1 MSIYSSAVEKP
12 ITTVM
17 IFVAVVV
24 FGLFSLVQ
32 LPIDYYPEMEP
43 PFISVMTT
51 YPGANAADIEE
62 NITKLLEDALNS
74 VENMKEITSRSMDNL
89 SVVSVE
95 FEWGSNLDE
104 ASNNVRDAVDMVLES
119 LPDNVKRPSIFKL
132 NTSMMPIMMYTIT
145 AEESYASLDKLI
157 EEKIINRINRI
168 DGVGSSGL
176 GGAPE
181 RVVYI
186 DVDPARLQAYNLT
199 LEQIGGIISA
209 ENANMPSGNLK
220 MGLMDYQVR
229 IEGEFPE
236 SDVIKELMIGT
247 ANGKSIYIKDVAQV
261 RDTIKDVTMYQKV
274 DGKDGAMLFV
284 MKQSSANSVQVCRK
298 IAKEIE
304 DAKTTLPSDVRI
316 EVLND
321 SSDFIMESIMN
332 LAETLMYALI
342 FVVFVVFVFL
352 GRWRA
357 TIIIAITIP
366 ISLIAGLIY
375 LFVTGQ
381 SLNVISLSS
390 LSIAIGMVVDDAIVV
405 LENITNHI
413 ERGSNPREAAKYATN
428 EVWLSVIAT
437 TLVVLAVFLPL
448 TMMGGLTGILF
459 SQLGWIVSIT
469 VTVSTITAISL
480 TPMLSSRMLRL
491 REKKEK
497 PARFSY
503 DNTMGRFLTWLDNWY
518 AKMVRWTLH
527 HKKVVWGLV
536 VVMLVGTVLLMSS
549 IGVDF
554 MPESDQDSMS
564 VSIKCQTGQ
573 RTEVTE
579 KTAQQV
585 EQILRDNYPE
595 IIVINSSYGYDDESS
610 MMSLFNTTGSNYI
623 NVRARLTKKET
634 RDRSVFSIADDLR
647 KKLDT
652 IPEIITYNVSTG
664 SSGSFGGNS
673 VDIEILGHDF
683 ETTNALAQDIAYKM
697 KSVPG
702 AADIQIS
709 REDDKP
715 EIQITL
721 DQRKL
726 SQHGL
731 TTAQTA
737 SYIRSQMYGLT
748 PSKYKEAGEEY
759 DIIVRFP
766 EEYRTS
772 LTQVENFNIVTPTG
786 KTVKLKEIA
795 SLDEVWTPPTIER
808 ESRQRVVKV
817 SVKAEGISL
826 GELAAGIQKE
836 LTKIDIP
843 QDVSIVLGG
852 SYKDQQESMGDLS
865 LLFVLIVLLVYIVM
879 ASQFESF
886 KMPLIIMSSI
896 VFAVPGVVLALLI
909 TNTTFSI
916 VAALGAVLLVGIVT
930 KNGIVMVDF
939 INLMRERG
947 HKLYDAIVMASRSRL
962 RPVLMTAFTTVLGML
977 PMALST
983 GSGSE
988 TWKPMGIAVIGGL
1001 TFSTIVTLVI
1011 VPVMYAT
1018 MTRSGGRDKKKSLR
1032 KQMRFMADYKPN
1044 QKQIESK

>member
-1 MSIYSSAVEKP
+1 ML
-12 ITTVM
+12 
-17 IFVAVVV
+17 FVGVVV

-32 LPIDYYPEMEP
+32 LPIDFYPEMEP

-62 NITKLLEDALNS
+62 NITKILEDALNS

-104 ASNNVRDAVDMVLES
+104 ASNDIRDAIDQILEV
-119 LPDNVKRPSIFKL
+119 LPDEVKRPAIFKF

-145 AEESYASLDKLI
+145 AEESYASLEKLI
-157 EEKIINRINRI
+157 EEKITNRINRI

-181 RVVYI
+181 RVVYV

-209 ENANMPSGNLK
+209 ENANMPSGNIK

-236 SDVIKELMIGT
+236 SEVIKDLMIGS

-274 DGKDGAMLFV
+274 NGHDGAMMFV
-284 MKQSSANSVQVCRK
+284 MKQSNANTVQVCRK
-298 IAKEIE
+298 VAKEIE
-304 DAKTTLPSDVRI
+304 EVKASLPSDI
-316 EVLND
+316 QITLLQD
-321 SSDFIMESIMN
+321 SSDFIVDSIMN

-342 FVVFVVFVFL
+342 FVVLVVFVFL

-357 TIIIAITIP
+357 TIIIALTIP
-366 ISLIAGLIY
+366 ISLIAAFIY

-381 SLNVISLSS
+381 SLNIISLSS

-405 LENITNHI
+405 LENITKHI

-437 TLVVLAVFLPL
+437 TLVVVAVFLPL

-459 SQLGWIVSIT
+459 SQLGWIVTIT
-469 VTVSTITAISL
+469 VTISTITAITL

-497 PARFSY
+497 PKRLSY
-503 DNTMGRFLTWLDNWY
+503 DNTMGKALNKLDNWY
-518 AKMVRWTLH
+518 AKIVSWSLH
-527 HKKVVWGLV
+527 HKKVILGAGV
-536 VVMLVGTVLLMSS
+536 VIIVGSLILTTS
-549 IGVDF
+549 IGTDF
-554 MPESDQDSMS
+554 MPQSDQDSMS
-564 VSIKCQTGQ
+564 ISIKCQTGQ
-573 RTEVTE
+573 RTEITE
-579 KTAQQV
+579 KTAKQV
-585 EQILRDNYPE
+585 EQILRNNYPE
-595 IIVINSSYGYDDESS
+595 IININSSYGYSEESN
-610 MMSLFNTTGSNYI
+610 MLSLFNTTGSNYI
-623 NVRARLTKKET
+623 NVRTRLMKKEE
-634 RDRSVFSIADDLR
+634 RNRSVFAIADDLR

-664 SSGSFGGNS
+664 GGGFGDNT
-673 VDIEILGHDF
+673 VDIEIFGHDF
-683 ETTNALAQDIAYKM
+683 EVTNALAQEISYRL
-697 KSVPG
+697 KSVKG

-715 EIQITL
+715 ELQITL

-731 TTAQTA
+731 TTAQAAAT
-737 SYIRSQMYGLT
+737 IRSQMYGMT

-766 EEYRTS
+766 EGYRTS
-772 LTQVENFNIVTPTG
+772 ITQVENFNIATPMG
-786 KTVKLKEIA
+786 QVIKLKEIA
-795 SLDEVWTPPTIER
+795 TIEEIWTPPTIER
-808 ESRQRVVKV
+808 ESRQRIVKV
-817 SVKAEGISL
+817 QVKPEGISL
-826 GELAAGIQKE
+826 GELATAIQQDLKNVS
-836 LTKIDIP
+836 IP
-843 QDVSIVLGG
+843 QDISIALGG
-852 SYKDQQESMGDLS
+852 SYKDQQESMGDLM
-865 LLFVLIVLLVYIVM
+865 LLLVLIILLVYIVM
-879 ASQFESF
+879 TSQFESF

-896 VFAVPGVVLALLI
+896 LFAIPGIVLALLI

-916 VAALGAVLLVGIVT
+916 VAALGGVLLVGIVT
-930 KNGIVMVDF
+930 KNGIVLVDF

-947 HKLYDAIVMASRSRL
+947 YKLYDAIVMACRSRL

-977 PMALST
+977 PMALSS

-1011 VPVMYAT
+1011 VPVLYGS
-1018 MTRSGGRDKKKSLR
+1018 MTKSGGRDKKKTLR
-1032 KQMRFMADYKPN
+1032 KQMKFMEDYQPD
-1044 QKQIESK
+1044 QKQIENK